1 MKKFKLRL
9 LVLWGLFV
17 AGLVMKAQQAGPFHE
32 VGIASPDGEVELV
45 FKVDSQG
52 VPTYALSYKQKPVI
66 KTSRLGLELKDDPGL
81 MDGFT
86 LAAADTSTFDET
98 WTPVWGEESK
108 IRNHYNELLV
118 TLDQKARKRQLK
130 VRFRVFDDGV
140 GFRYEF
146 PLSSNLNYFV
156 IREEHTQFAMTGNHT
171 AFWIPGDYDNQEYDY
186 TESRLSE
193 IRGADEESIDI

>member
-17 AGLVMKAQQAGPFHE
+17 TGLVMKAQQAEPFHE

-98 WTPVWGEESK
+98 
-108 IRNHYNELLV
+108 
-118 TLDQKARKRQLK
+118 
-130 VRFRVFDDGV
+130 
-140 GFRYEF
+140 
-146 PLSSNLNYFV
+146 
-156 IREEHTQFAMTGNHT
+156 
-171 AFWIPGDYDNQEYDY
+171 
-186 TESRLSE
+186 
-193 IRGADEESIDI
+193 

>member
-17 AGLVMKAQQAGPFHE
+17 AGLVMKAQQAEPFHE
-32 VGIASPDGEVELV
+32 VGIASPDGEVKLV

-118 TLDQKARKRQLK
+118 TLD
-130 VRFRVFDDGV
+130 
-140 GFRYEF
+140 
-146 PLSSNLNYFV
+146 
-156 IREEHTQFAMTGNHT
+156 
-171 AFWIPGDYDNQEYDY
+171 
-186 TESRLSE
+186 
-193 IRGADEESIDI
+193 